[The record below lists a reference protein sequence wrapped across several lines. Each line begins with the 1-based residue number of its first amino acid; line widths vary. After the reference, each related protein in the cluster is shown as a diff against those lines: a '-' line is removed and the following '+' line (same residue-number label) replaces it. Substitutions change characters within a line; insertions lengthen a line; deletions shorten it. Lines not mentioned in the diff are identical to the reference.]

1 MGELTGSG
9 TMTRLWSFTGRRH
22 WVRQQSR
29 CSICG
34 TRLCADDAIG
44 CVGSE
49 LVHAE
54 CALVH
59 LFMSSSGGAGR
70 ERASAALSAEAR
82 EGWQAV
88 LSDLI
93 AVQQLNAGA
102 SPHHRRTGLP

>member
-1 MGELTGSG
+1 MEELTGSG
-9 TMTRLWSFTGRRH
+9 TMSRLGSFTMRRRR
-22 WVRQQSR
+22 VRRRSR

-34 TRLCADDAIG
+34 TRVCADDAIG
-44 CVGSE
+44 CVGCE

-59 LFMSSSGGAGR
+59 LFMSSCGGAGR
-70 ERASAALSAEAR
+70 ERNPAALSAEAS

-93 AVQQLNAGA
+93 AVQQLNAGTTE
-102 SPHHRRTGLP
+102 HRRPTGVV